1 MSYDFTGWSAY
12 DIVGPLNKREVHSA
26 LLDFEIEKSCFRTWD
41 SIEAMLMRSCDVVKG
56 VVYESSMAKRKVEE
70 QHRLAVL
77 KRKREEQSMVRNVRR
92 RLGEFFFF
100 FFFFKKKIELINM
113 ITVRGEGQRD
123 FSKFMVVPNADEER
137 HCYES
142 FFDATSNEA
151 LTLQVCP
158 VCAREKLDR
167 DGEYNSLLSD
177 ETVVEVLE
185 SGRVGEGSVILRHL
199 LEIDERGVN
208 CWMCWECIRAL
219 KRRTIPKLSL
229 ANNLWIGDTPF

>member
-1 MSYDFTGWSAY
+1 
-12 DIVGPLNKREVHSA
+12 
-26 LLDFEIEKSCFRTWD
+26 
-41 SIEAMLMRSCDVVKG
+41 
-56 VVYESSMAKRKVEE
+56 
-70 QHRLAVL
+70 
-77 KRKREEQSMVRNVRR
+77 
-92 RLGEFFFF
+92 
-100 FFFFKKKIELINM
+100 M
-113 ITVRGEGQRD
+113 ITVHGEGQRD
-123 FSKFMVVPNADEER
+123 FSKFMVVSNADEER

-142 FFDATSNEA
+142 FFDATSNKA

-219 KRRTIPKLSL
+219 KRRTRPKLSL